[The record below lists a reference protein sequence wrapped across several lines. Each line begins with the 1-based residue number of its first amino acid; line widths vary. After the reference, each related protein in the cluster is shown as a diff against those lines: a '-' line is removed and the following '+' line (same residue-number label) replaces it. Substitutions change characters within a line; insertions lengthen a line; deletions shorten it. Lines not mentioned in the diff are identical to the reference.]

1 MWEKFLEI
9 QCWESE
15 KLFVGE
21 RHSAKLSEGGKGKK
35 EA

>member
-1 MWEKFLEI
+1 MRKI
-9 QCWESE
+9 SRNSVGESE

-21 RHSAKLSEGGKGKK
+21 KHSAKLSEGGKGKK